1 MQRAAFSDRF
11 ESSFPTSALE
21 LNKMQPSPRGGPR
34 LRVSHLLVWTLGC
47 AVGFAAYRWL
57 TPPGPM
63 PTRTRVLSW
72 AYDLLMGVAFG
83 TLLAGVGVLAYRRG
97 RGDRSYP
104 SLPGHWLL
112 LFGIGAALAD
122 GVAVVVFRCLIA
134 AWFPPDNYLTVYWL
148 AYRLALNG
156 PDLPGMFHQCVGW
169 GLGTVIALAFLWRL
183 RRQLNRA
190 WLAVFLAFFL
200 TSGALSVGAIVTTIS
215 AYGTSTWSVPLV
227 WYRHAIHLYAGF
239 ILLCTVTILLAI
251 ARDLFAGNWAD
262 GLHWTGVMAWL
273 TIALIQGT
281 LYASV
286 MWML

>member
-1 MQRAAFSDRF
+1 MRRADFSRRF
-11 ESSFPTSALE
+11 VSSFPISALE
-21 LNKMQPSPRGGPR
+21 LNTMQPSPRDGPR
-34 LRVSHLLVWTLGC
+34 LRISHLLVWTLGC
-47 AVGFAAYRWL
+47 AVGFAAYGWL
-57 TPPGPM
+57 TPPWPM
-63 PTRTRVLSW
+63 PPKTQFLSW
-72 AYDLLMGVAFG
+72 AYNLLMGVALG
-83 TLLAGVGVLAYRRG
+83 TLLAGAGVLAYRRG

-134 AWFPPDNYLTVYWL
+134 AWFPPDNHLTVYWL

-169 GLGTVIALAFLWRL
+169 GLGTVIVLAFLWRL
-183 RRQLNRA
+183 KRQLNWA

-200 TSGALSVGAIVTTIS
+200 ASGTLAVGAIVTTIS
-215 AYGTSTWSVPLV
+215 FYGPSAWSVPLV

-239 ILLCTVTILLAI
+239 ILLGTVTILLAI
-251 ARDLFAGNWAD
+251 ARDRFAGTLGD

-286 MWML
+286 ILMP